1 MLIKSVKLLL
11 PMLTHN
17 TQKPENNLRSRYLNL
32 RKLCELKPEL
42 WKEKGLSLSKL
53 NKKPNKLSGP
63 KQNERQ
69 NQQRKISRKEL
80 KTQDK
85 A

>member
-1 MLIKSVKLLL
+1 
-11 PMLTHN
+11 MLTHN
-17 TQKPENNLRSRYLNL
+17 TQKPENNLRNKYLNL

-42 WKEKGLSLSKL
+42 WKEKGLSLRKL

-69 NQQRKISRKEL
+69 YQQRKISRKEL
-80 KTQDK
+80 RTQDK